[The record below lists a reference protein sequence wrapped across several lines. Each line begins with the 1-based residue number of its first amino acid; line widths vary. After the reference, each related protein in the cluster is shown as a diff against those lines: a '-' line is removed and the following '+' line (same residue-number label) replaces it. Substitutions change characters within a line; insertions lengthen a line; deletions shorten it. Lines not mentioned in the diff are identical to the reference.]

1 MSFDELSQAFA
12 PRALFRQLSSA
23 RRLCRWYLDTTHSSS
38 AAFVPRNRHR
48 NPYGRGTLA
57 GEGVGTGAG
66 FMPPIPLKL
75 PERLPRPA
83 LKKEL
88 LFGEGGSLL
97 LLPLGGVGLGEDE

>member
-1 MSFDELSQAFA
+1 
-12 PRALFRQLSSA
+12 
-23 RRLCRWYLDTTHSSS
+23 
-38 AAFVPRNRHR
+38 
-48 NPYGRGTLA
+48 
-57 GEGVGTGAG
+57 
-66 FMPPIPLKL
+66 MPPIPLKL